1 MYINESVD
9 FDFLYFKA
17 LKLPLTINLWTV
29 KLGIENL
36 ILQILKPIMNNL
48 PHST

>member
-1 MYINESVD
+1 MFINVFIDFES
-9 FDFLYFKA
+9 LYFKA

-29 KLGIENL
+29 KLGIDNL

>member
-1 MYINESVD
+1 MYLFID
-9 FDFLYFKA
+9 LDLLYFKA

-29 KLGIENL
+29 KLGIENS
-36 ILQILKPIMNNL
+36 ILQVLKPIMNNL